1 MNNWKVIPKDAPM
14 HLYVP
19 LIFAIEGF
27 GSSDVPNNDCYL
39 EEFLN
44 EIDSEV
50 GGEPGWSISR
60 VNSRDGV
67 KYRVWNSLENP
78 AEQDYSEHDFWM
90 TLQKILVLYIRDF
103 PHEKNRIYKVLKM
116 FCPVDLLIKL

>member
-1 MNNWKVIPKDAPM
+1 
-14 HLYVP
+14 
-19 LIFAIEGF
+19 
-27 GSSDVPNNDCYL
+27 L

-44 EIDSEV
+44 EIDFEV

-60 VNSRDGV
+60 VNSSDGI
-67 KYRVWNSLENP
+67 KYRVWNSLESP

-103 PHEKNRIYKVLKM
+103 PQRTMRIYDVLKK
-116 FCPVDLLIKL
+116 FCPVNLLVLSTHPNQKE